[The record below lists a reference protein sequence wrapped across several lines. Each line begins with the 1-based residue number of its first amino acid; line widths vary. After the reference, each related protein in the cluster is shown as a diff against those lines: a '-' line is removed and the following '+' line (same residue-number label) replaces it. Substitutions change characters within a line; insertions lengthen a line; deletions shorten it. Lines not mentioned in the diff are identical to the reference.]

1 MASAGR
7 VMGTLRGLFGL
18 SRSVQATL
26 SVAQPFA
33 VALVALHG
41 FPSLD
46 RLIIGISAAW
56 AGFLAVF
63 ALNDLLDV
71 EVDRARF
78 SHLRQYEAFDID
90 SALVRHPLAQR
101 QIGVRL
107 SVLWIGILAA
117 YALVAA
123 YLLNPPAAGLFLAA
137 ALLELLYCK
146 LARVTPWKTMVSGA
160 MVGVGALA
168 GWVAMTGE
176 VRPLEMSLLF
186 LWMAAWE
193 IGGRNIVNDFADV
206 EEDEQLGIRTVPV
219 VYGPRVAALMT
230 SLFLGL
236 TLLASLALQPASQL
250 STLYLAGAALVGGY
264 LLIWPAIGLLR
275 APVPRNA
282 RSLFNRAS
290 LYPPA
295 MLIVLIASL
304 HLPPLLLGL

>member
-1 MASAGR
+1 MATARGVR
-7 VMGTLRGLFGL
+7 GTLRALFGF

-41 FPSLD
+41 FPSPD

-71 EVDRARF
+71 EMDRARF

-101 QIGVRL
+101 QLGLRL
-107 SVLWIGILAA
+107 GILWIGALGA

-123 YLLNPPAAGLFLAA
+123 YLLNPPAAGLFLLA
-137 ALLELLYCK
+137 ALLELVYCK
-146 LARVTPWKTMVSGA
+146 LAGITPWKTLASGA

-168 GWVAMTGE
+168 GWLAMTNE
-176 VRPLEMSLLF
+176 IRPLEMALLF

-206 EEDEQLGIRTVPV
+206 EEDERLGVKTVPL
-219 VYGPRVAALMT
+219 VYGPQFAAQLT
-230 SLFLGL
+230 ALFLAI
-236 TLLASLALQPASQL
+236 TLLASLALSPASQL
-250 STLYLAGAALVGGY
+250 SALYLAGATLVGGY
-264 LLIWPAIGLLR
+264 LLIWPGLALLR
-275 APVPRNA
+275 TPAPQLA
-282 RSLFNRAS
+282 LSLFNRAS

-304 HLPPLLLGL
+304 HIPI

>member
-1 MASAGR
+1 M
-7 VMGTLRGLFGL
+7 VIVEQVKGTLRGLFGF

-46 RLIIGISAAW
+46 RLILGISAAW

-71 EVDRARF
+71 ELDRARF
-78 SHLRQYEAFDID
+78 SHLRKYEAFDID
-90 SALVRHPLAQR
+90 STLVRHPLAQR

-107 SVLWIGILAA
+107 GMLWVGILAT

-146 LARVTPWKTMVSGA
+146 LARVTPWKIVPSGA

-176 VRPLEMSLLF
+176 IRPLEMSLLF

-206 EEDEQLGIRTVPV
+206 DEDERLGVKTVPV
-219 VYGPRVAALMT
+219 VYGPRVAARMT
-230 SLFLGL
+230 AFFLGV
-236 TLLASLALQPASQL
+236 TLLASLLLQPAAQL
-250 STLYLAGAALVGGY
+250 NAVYPAGAALVGGY
-264 LLIWPAIGLLR
+264 LLIWPAIRLLR

-282 RSLFNRAS
+282 LSLFNRAS
-290 LYPPA
+290 LYPPV

-304 HLPPLLLGL
+304 YLPL

>member
-1 MASAGR
+1 MASSR
-7 VMGTLRGLFGL
+7 VRGTLRGLFGL
-18 SRSVQATL
+18 SRSIQATL

-41 FPSLD
+41 FPSID
-46 RLIIGISAAW
+46 RLLLGISAAW

-101 QIGVRL
+101 QISVRL
-107 SVLWIGILAA
+107 SVLWVGTLAT

-123 YLLNPPAAGLFLAA
+123 YLLNPAAAGLFLAA

-146 LARVTPWKTMVSGA
+146 LARVTPWKIVPSGA

-176 VRPLEMSLLF
+176 VRPIEMSLLF
-186 LWMAAWE
+186 IWMAAWE

-206 EEDEQLGIRTVPV
+206 EEDVSLGVKTVPV
-219 VYGPRVAALMT
+219 VYGPRAAAL
-230 SLFLGL
+230 L
-236 TLLASLALQPASQL
+236 TAFFIGVAFLASLALQPVSQL
-250 STLYLAGAALVGGY
+250 GALYLAGASLVGGY
-264 LLIWPAIGLLR
+264 LLIWPAVRLLA

-282 RSLFNRAS
+282 LSLFNRAS

-304 HLPPLLLGL
+304 YLPSLLLSL